1 MKILITSGGTLEKID
16 QVRSITNNSTG
27 EMGLKICNELS
38 KIEGVEIYYLNTKTS
53 MKPKNGFLFN
63 VYPIEV
69 NDTQSVHDKM
79 KEIIQTNKIDYVI
92 HAMAISDYKVEKVF
106 TCENVDNALNQ
117 SVITNSEDLLNH
129 LEGIDTSSKISSNLD
144 TMFIQLTKTPKI
156 VDLIKEWDSNI
167 RLISFKLLTNANEKK
182 LIKISKNQKTRTR
195 SEVVIG
201 NTINN
206 DGSYKILWV
215 EKKKAKE
222 LKNKKE
228 VAKRISKYIQ
238 KTYNKPL

>member
-1 MKILITSGGTLEKID
+1 MKILITAGGTLEKID

-92 HAMAISDYKVEKVF
+92 HAMAISDYKVEK
-106 TCENVDNALNQ
+106 
-117 SVITNSEDLLNH
+117 
-129 LEGIDTSSKISSNLD
+129 
-144 TMFIQLTKTPKI
+144 
-156 VDLIKEWDSNI
+156 
-167 RLISFKLLTNANEKK
+167 
-182 LIKISKNQKTRTR
+182 
-195 SEVVIG
+195 
-201 NTINN
+201 
-206 DGSYKILWV
+206 
-215 EKKKAKE
+215 
-222 LKNKKE
+222 
-228 VAKRISKYIQ
+228 
-238 KTYNKPL
+238 

>member
-1 MKILITSGGTLEKID
+1 MKILITAGGTLEKID
-16 QVRSITNNSTG
+16 QVRTITNNSTG

-38 KIEGVEIYYLNTKTS
+38 KIDDVEIYYLNTKTS
-53 MKPKNGFLFN
+53 MKPKNGFSYN
-63 VYPIEV
+63 VFPIEV
-69 NDTQSVHDKM
+69 NDTQSVFEKM

-92 HAMAISDYKVEKVF
+92 HSMAISDYKVEKVF
-106 TCENVDNALNQ
+106 TCENIDNALNK

-156 VDLIKEWDSNI
+156 IDLIKEWDSNI
-167 RLISFKLLTNANEKK
+167 RLISFKLLTDASEER
-182 LIKISKNQKTRTR
+182 LTKISKKQKSRTK
-195 SEVVIG
+195 SDVVIG

-215 EKKKAKE
+215 QKKKAKE

>member
-1 MKILITSGGTLEKID
+1 MKILITAGGTLEKID

-38 KIEGVEIYYLNTKTS
+38 KIDDVEIYYLNTKTS
-53 MKPKNGFLFN
+53 MKPKNGFSYN
-63 VYPIEV
+63 VFPIEV

-106 TCENVDNALNQ
+106 TCENIDNALNK

-129 LEGIDTSSKISSNLD
+129 LEGIDNSSKISSNLD

-167 RLISFKLLTNANEKK
+167 RLISFKLLTDASEER
-182 LIKISKNQKTRTR
+182 LTKISKKQKSRTK
-195 SEVVIG
+195 SDVVIG

-222 LKNKKE
+222 LKTKKE

>member
-1 MKILITSGGTLEKID
+1 
-16 QVRSITNNSTG
+16 
-27 EMGLKICNELS
+27 
-38 KIEGVEIYYLNTKTS
+38 
-53 MKPKNGFLFN
+53 
-63 VYPIEV
+63 
-69 NDTQSVHDKM
+69 
-79 KEIIQTNKIDYVI
+79 
-92 HAMAISDYKVEKVF
+92 
-106 TCENVDNALNQ
+106 
-117 SVITNSEDLLNH
+117 
-129 LEGIDTSSKISSNLD
+129 
-144 TMFIQLTKTPKI
+144 MFIQLTKTPKI

-167 RLISFKLLTNANEKK
+167 RLISFKLLTDASEKR
-182 LIKISKNQKTRTR
+182 LTKISKKQKSRTK
-195 SEVVIG
+195 SDVVIG

>member
-1 MKILITSGGTLEKID
+1 
-16 QVRSITNNSTG
+16 
-27 EMGLKICNELS
+27 
-38 KIEGVEIYYLNTKTS
+38 

-106 TCENVDNALNQ
+106 TCENIDTALNQ

-129 LEGIDTSSKISSNLD
+129 LEGIDNSSKISSNLD

-167 RLISFKLLTNANEKK
+167 RLISFKLLTDASEER
-182 LIKISKNQKTRTR
+182 LTKISKKQKSRTK
-195 SEVVIG
+195 SDVVIG

-238 KTYNKPL
+238 KTYK